1 MTSNALTIL
10 VVDDDEGLLMLACR
24 RLQRCGFSVSGARSI
39 EQARALLDSS
49 YFDLLLIDYQ
59 LDGNMSGLDFY
70 AELRAQ
76 GRDIPAIMC
85 SGFSDQAHADEARLH
100 GITHLL
106 PKTEDYLDDLPQR
119 VLQVLQSLNG
129 T

>member
-24 RLQRCGFSVSGARSI
+24 RLQRCGFLVSGALTI

-49 YFDLLLIDYQ
+49 YFDLLVVDYQ
-59 LDGNMSGLDFY
+59 LDGNVSGLDFY
-70 AELRAQ
+70 DELLAQ

-85 SGFSDQAHADEARLH
+85 SGFSDEAHVNEARLH
-100 GITHLL
+100 GITHIV
-106 PKTEDYLDDLPQR
+106 PKTEDYLNDLPQR
-119 VLQVLQSLNG
+119 ILQVLQPQR
-129 T
+129 